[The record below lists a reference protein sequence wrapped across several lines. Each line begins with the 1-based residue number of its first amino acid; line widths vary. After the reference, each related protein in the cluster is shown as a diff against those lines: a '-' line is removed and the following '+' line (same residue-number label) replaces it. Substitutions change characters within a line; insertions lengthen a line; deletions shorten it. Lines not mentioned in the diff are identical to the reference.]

1 MSNLEYQKN
10 LENII
15 KQMLSPLKGLPFN
28 LVINSICG
36 HDVIKFD
43 ENNHNHKNLLD
54 KIEKAVIICC
64 EEVNKT
70 GIIHSRVNEVG
81 NKIEPYLKNA
91 LTKIEGFVADTPVNT
106 SGKKAATGYPDIQLD
121 YGNNTC
127 YIECKTYNINN
138 VDSTMRS
145 FYLSPSEDFKI
156 TKTGIHFIV
165 SFQMVDKGKITE
177 DKDEKNSKY
186 IVESWK
192 ILDAHNLKCDVK
204 YEFNSDNKRMYSENM
219 ILREGDV

>member
-1 MSNLEYQKN
+1 MSNLEDQKK

-28 LVINSICG
+28 LVIKSICG
-36 HDVIKFD
+36 HDVIRFN
-43 ENNHNHKNLLD
+43 ENNHNHKNLLN
-54 KIEKAVIICC
+54 KINAAIIMCC

-70 GIIHSRVNEVG
+70 GIIHSRANEVG

-91 LTKIEGFVADTPVNT
+91 LSKIEGFTADTPTNT
-106 SGKKAATGYPDIQLD
+106 SGKRILVGYPDIQLN

-127 YIECKTYNINN
+127 YIECKTYNIKSI
-138 VDSTMRS
+138 DSPMRS

-165 SFQMVDKGKITE
+165 SFQMIDEGKVDDG
-177 DKDEKNSKY
+177 NSKY
-186 IVESWK
+186 IVKSWK
-192 ILDAHNLKCDVK
+192 ILDAYNLECDVK
-204 YEFNSDNKRMYSENM
+204 YEFNSDNKRMYSKDM
-219 ILREGDV
+219 ILREGDVRNY

>member
-15 KQMLSPLKGLPFN
+15 KQMLPPLKGLPFK
-28 LVINSICG
+28 LVIKSICG
-36 HDVIKFD
+36 HDVIRFD

-54 KIEKAVIICC
+54 KINAAIIMCC
-64 EEVNKT
+64 EEVNET
-70 GIIHSRVNEVG
+70 GIIHSRANEVG

-91 LTKIEGFVADTPVNT
+91 LSKIEGFTADTPTNT
-106 SGKKAATGYPDIQLD
+106 SGKRISVGYPDIQLN
-121 YGNNTC
+121 YGNSTC
-127 YIECKTYNINN
+127 YIECKTYNIKSI
-138 VDSTMRS
+138 DSPMRS

-165 SFQMVDKGKITE
+165 SFQMIDEGKVDDG
-177 DKDEKNSKY
+177 NSKY

>member
-36 HDVIKFD
+36 HDVIRFD
-43 ENNHNHKNLLD
+43 KNNHNHKNLLD
-54 KIEKAVIICC
+54 KIETAVIMCC

-91 LTKIEGFVADTPVNT
+91 LSKIEGFTADTPVNSSRKKT
-106 SGKKAATGYPDIQLD
+106 SSGYPDIQLNYED
-121 YGNNTC
+121 KTC

-138 VDSTMRS
+138 IDSTMRS
-145 FYLSPSEDFKI
+145 FYLSPSKDFKI

-165 SFQMVDKGKITE
+165 SFQMIDERKVDDG
-177 DKDEKNSKY
+177 NSKY
-186 IVESWK
+186 IVKSWK
-192 ILDAHNLKCDVK
+192 ILDAFNLECDVK
-204 YEFNSDNKRMYSENM
+204 YEFNSDNKRMYSKDM
-219 ILREGDV
+219 ILREGNV